1 MQQAIDL
8 FTGGAQGAGDAQD
21 PSRTIASERALNR
34 GRAGT
39 AIQRSDLMPVHFYFC
54 DNSRG
59 GAVEFPRSQ
68 LSRRAVG
75 AGGLTGDTDSLDGS
89 TRRHGK
95 VTESPWV

>member
-8 FTGGAQGAGDAQD
+8 FTGGAEGAGVEPWTRWYRD
-21 PSRTIASERALNR
+21 PT
-34 GRAGT
+34 T
-39 AIQRSDLMPVHFYFC
+39 DLMLVHFYFC

-89 TRRHGK
+89 THRHGK
-95 VTESPWV
+95 VSESPWV

>member
-1 MQQAIDL
+1 MQQAIGL
-8 FTGGAQGAGDAQD
+8 LTGGAEGAGDAQD

-54 DNSRG
+54 DKSRG

-68 LSRRAVG
+68 LSRRAAG
-75 AGGLTGDTDSLDGS
+75 AGGLTGDTDSLDGA

-95 VTESPWV
+95 VSESPWV